1 MSSLTP
7 RRRFIERIMAL
18 IGLGVAGAALGPAVA
33 NAQTSYY
40 GKYRGSVTNVTDPL
54 FMGRIQADV
63 PAVGTVLGW
72 ALPSVPYAGTGIGF
86 LMLPPVGAQ
95 VWIEFDGGNPNSPIW
110 SGGFW
115 GSGELPSSATTTQK
129 IIKTSAGHTILLDDT
144 TAAEHIQILAAGGAT
159 ITLDNN
165 GITLTMGPTT
175 MLISATGVTVN
186 GKAVLTGAA
195 TAAINSL
202 LLND

>member
-7 RRRFIERIMAL
+7 RRRFIERIMAW

-33 NAQTSYY
+33 NAQTTSY
-40 GKYRGSVTNVTDPL
+40 GKYRGLVTNINDPL
-54 FMGRIQADV
+54 LMGRIQANV
-63 PAVGTVLGW
+63 PSLGTVTGW
-72 ALPSVPYAGTGIGF
+72 ALPSVPYAGAGIGF

-95 VWIEFDGGNPNSPIW
+95 VWIEFEEGNPNSPIW
-110 SGGFW
+110 SGGYW

-144 TAAEHIQILAAGGAT
+144 TAAEHIQLLAAGGAT
-159 ITLDNN
+159 ITMDNN
-165 GITLTMGPTT
+165 GITLTMGTT
-175 MLISATGVTVN
+175 KMLISATGVSIN
-186 GKAVLTGAA
+186 GRAVLTGSA

-202 LLND
+202 FLND

>member
-1 MSSLTP
+1 MNAFTP

-18 IGLGVAGAALGPAVA
+18 IGLGLAGTALGPAVA

-40 GKYRGSVTNVTDPL
+40 GKYRGVVTNVNDPL
-54 FMGRIQADV
+54 LTGRIQANV
-63 PAVGTVLGW
+63 PSLGNVTLGW
-72 ALPSVPYAGTGIGF
+72 ALPSVPYAGVGIGF
-86 LMLPPVGAQ
+86 FMLPPVGSP
-95 VWIEFDGGNPNSPIW
+95 VWIEFEGGNLNYPIW
-110 SGGFW
+110 SGGYW
-115 GSGELPSSATTTQK
+115 GQGQLPTLESTQK

-144 TAAEHIQILAAGGAT
+144 AAGEHIQIVAASGAT

-165 GITLTMGPTT
+165 GVTLGMGPTT

-186 GKAVLTGAA
+186 GKTLKMASS
-195 TAAINSL
+195 TAAISEI